1 MQVGAPVTFG
11 PAASFRFFDRV
22 PVYLYD
28 ASRKAFPG
36 TARIGS

>member
-1 MQVGAPVTFG
+1 MTFG
-11 PAASFRFFDRV
+11 SAVAFRFFDRV

-28 ASRKAFPG
+28 AFRKAFPG